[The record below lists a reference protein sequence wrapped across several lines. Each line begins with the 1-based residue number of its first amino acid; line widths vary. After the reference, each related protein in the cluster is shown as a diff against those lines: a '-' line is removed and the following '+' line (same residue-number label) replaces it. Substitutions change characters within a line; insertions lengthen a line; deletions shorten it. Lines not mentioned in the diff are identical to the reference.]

1 RGMKRTTLLTAG
13 ILTFAILLTGCSGA
27 SGPSPQERMEQA
39 QATIENAEAIT
50 MSLTGTDLP
59 SNVDGIQAATGT
71 GVIEGDLI
79 KFEGEFQGKVSG
91 IAATVAILAIGD
103 DTYMKLFTPSYEPV
117 DLGTLGVPNPIVFF
131 APDTGIASLIAATT
145 NLAAADDVR
154 EGEEILAQITGTLD
168 GEHIQSLLRIGEPGQ
183 TFNVTFGLTDQNEL
197 RRAEL
202 QGEFWEGTTST
213 YTLLLTDYGQV
224 VPIEAPTS

>member
-1 RGMKRTTLLTAG
+1 MKRTTLLTAG

-117 DLGTLGVPNPIVFF
+117 DLGTQPHRF
-131 APDTGIASLIAATT
+131 
-145 NLAAADDVR
+145 
-154 EGEEILAQITGTLD
+154 
-168 GEHIQSLLRIGEPGQ
+168 LRP
-183 TFNVTFGLTDQNEL
+183 
-197 RRAEL
+197 
-202 QGEFWEGTTST
+202 
-213 YTLLLTDYGQV
+213 
-224 VPIEAPTS
+224 